1 MEPGWTYTLATDG
14 FLDQAGGEHGF
25 GFGNTRFA
33 DMLKTHARRPLTEQV
48 AAFTQALADYQ
59 GGQPQRDDITL
70 LSFRFE

>member
-1 MEPGWTYTLATDG
+1 
-14 FLDQAGGEHGF
+14 
-25 GFGNTRFA
+25 
-33 DMLKTHARRPLTEQV
+33 MLKTHARRPLTEQV